1 MGTISLQIP
10 QVGQP
15 DTTEDVKIAND
26 FTTIQTVIN
35 GNLNDANLLSPNS
48 SVRNLLL
55 TSQAPA
61 GGGAVAG
68 DYFFLPEGTGFVS
81 SGTSGTTAIACW
93 QGDAGYSGQPQDFTV
108 ANKSAYCRIRMSVQ
122 TNATAPAVTFVASLY
137 PLTGIVGG
145 AGTITYTFGA
155 ALAGGAS
162 VASPGASSAVGATGA
177 QFAMPTANTA
187 YTLGVNIS
195 GTTAANSFTAITA
208 QLYAYNA

>member
-35 GNLNDANLLSPNS
+35 GNLNDANLASPNS
-48 SVRNLLL
+48 SVRHLLL
-55 TSQAPA
+55 EGVGLLPA
-61 GGGAVAG
+61 GTTAA
-68 DYFFLPEGTGFVS
+68 DYFFVPTGSTLNPNSEGNPQAMTL
-81 SGTSGTTAIACW
+81 W

-108 ANKSAYCRIRMSVQ
+108 ANKSAYCRIRMSVS

-137 PLTGIVGG
+137 PLIGLFGG
-145 AGTITYTFGA
+145 LGSITFTFGT

-162 VASPGASSAVGATGA
+162 IASPGASSAVGGTGA

-187 YTLGVNIS
+187 YALGVNIN
-195 GTTAANSFTAITA
+195 GTIAANSLVSITA